1 MSLIADIDGEK
12 LDDDSSTSVF
22 AHMNDPWDHP
32 RTTAGIAIMCD
43 WASMRGCPPTELLAG
58 TGLGPDDLADTDM
71 LVAAQQEIAM
81 IRNLLAAMDG
91 EAGLGAQIGREYHLT
106 SYGYYGYLLQS
117 CAVVSEMVRAGL
129 RYSPL
134 TFAFATFSGELI
146 ADDRWSL
153 WVLTDGVP
161 DDIATFVVERDLSAS
176 MQMQRELFAGQDV
189 APLIEVNFAHG
200 LAADE
205 KRSIYDEVFGVPVHF
220 GCARSELIF
229 DRGYLDLRLPMG
241 NPHTM
246 SVITEHCERLRE
258 ERLHYPGVAGQV
270 RTYLLEQHSLDRTLE
285 ECAADLHCSARTL
298 RRGLTRE
305 GSSYR
310 AIHDDVRRGLAH
322 DLLRDPSMPRA
333 RITERL
339 GYGDWSS
346 LARAMRRWGAGQG
359 VELP

>member
-1 MSLIADIDGEK
+1 MSLIADIDGEMFGE
-12 LDDDSSTSVF
+12 DSPTSVF

-43 WASMRGCPPTELLAG
+43 WADAHGCALGSLLDG
-58 TGLGPDDLADTDM
+58 TGLSPDDLRDTDR
-71 LVAAQQEIAM
+71 LVEAQQEIAV
-81 IRNLLAAMDG
+81 IRNLLAAFDAS
-91 EAGLGAQIGREYHLT
+91 AGLGAQIGREYHLT

-117 CAVVSEMVRAGL
+117 CSVVSEMVRAGL

-161 DDIATFVVERDLSAS
+161 DDIATFVTERDLSAS

-189 APLIEVNFAHG
+189 DPLIEVHFAHDVDSDD
-200 LAADE
+200 ARTIYAD
-205 KRSIYDEVFGVPVHF
+205 VFGVPVRF
-220 GCARSELIF
+220 GCDRSELIF
-229 DRGYLDLRLPMG
+229 ERGYLDLPLPMG

-258 ERLHYPGVAGQV
+258 ERLHSHGVAGQV
-270 RTYLLEQHSLDRTLE
+270 RAYLLEQRSLDRTLD
-285 ECAADLHCSARTL
+285 ECATDLHYSTRTL

-305 GSSYR
+305 GTSYR

-322 DLLRDPSMPRA
+322 DLLRDPSIPRA
-333 RITERL
+333 RVAERL
-339 GYGDWSS
+339 GYRDWSS
-346 LARAMRRWGAGQG
+346 FTRAMRRWGRI
-359 VELP
+359 VE